1 MTGFSAPLASPLTMN
16 STAALRRVSSPLVS
30 QMLCPLMVSMR
41 AIIGSTGSGGASHHW
56 TNDAGGT
63 FTATSDE
70 MGRGRSSTAQGGWHV
85 SDDGK
90 YCVHVDWKR
99 YTEDWCAPVVQTADG
114 KYTLV
119 QDGSAGAPTQIEI
132 SR

>member
-1 MTGFSAPLASPLTMN
+1 MKHDRLI
-16 STAALRRVSSPLVS
+16 AALVACACHASAGFAQTASALTKDELQR
-30 QMLCPLMVSMR
+30 MLPGTTVV
-41 AIIGSTGSGGASHHW
+41 STGIGGASHHW

-119 QDGSAGAPTQIEI
+119 QGGSAGAPTQIEI